1 MVLRGQ
7 GPGLV
12 NVRWAERK
20 TTSFYKGAR
29 GQGELMKLAALD
41 VQLASC
47 EALRARIGDRAL
59 ADASLSLAA
68 RPKQATLIGN
78 QPYSV

>member
-1 MVLRGQ
+1 
-7 GPGLV
+7 
-12 NVRWAERK
+12 
-20 TTSFYKGAR
+20 
-29 GQGELMKLAALD
+29 MKLAALD